1 VATSILEEEE
11 EEEEDVLLL
20 DGLATNLEVKAQN
33 W

>member
-1 VATSILEEEE
+1 VATSILEE